1 MLEAELKAALSRE
14 QAAALPETLAAL
26 GFREQSAVQESDV
39 YFNGPG
45 RDFRETDEALRLR
58 TVKLTSGAGEQSLI
72 TYKGQK
78 LDGMSSTRRELETA
92 VGSFGTMQNLLQALG
107 YRAAHTVK
115 KTRRSFI
122 CGAKTACLD
131 DVEGL
136 GPYLELETVLP
147 EGADCGQAAA
157 ELLALL
163 DALHISR
170 GALTRESYLDL
181 LLLSAGCADCVLTD
195 RKARD

>member
-1 MLEAELKAALSRE
+1 MLEAELKAALSGE

-26 GFREQSAVQESDV
+26 GFREQGAVQESDV
-39 YFNGPG
+39 YFNGPD

-58 TVKLTSGAGEQSLI
+58 TVKLKSGAGEQTLI
-72 TYKGQK
+72 TYKGPK
-78 LDGMSSTRRELETA
+78 LDSVSSTRRELETA
-92 VGSFGTMQNLLQALG
+92 VGSFETMQNLLQALG

-115 KTRRSFI
+115 KTRRSFL

-147 EGADCGQAAA
+147 EGADCGQAAT

-181 LLLSAGCADCVLTD
+181 LLLSAGCTDCALADK
-195 RKARD
+195 KAKD